1 MVPQAGAVTPVGQVT
16 AHVAAWSLDPVTKTL
31 NGWVVLVI
39 TRAVEGEIAMEMA
52 VDAALPP
59 PQPRAPS
66 PRAKVKIE
74 QSFHRL
80 MPVLPRKLNIRS
92 TIDPRLVSL
101 ADIGPP
107 SDIHLKGLRTSGS
120 P

>member
-1 MVPQAGAVTPVGQVT
+1 MAPQAGAVTRVGQVT
-16 AHVAAWSLDPVTKTL
+16 AHVAAWSLDRVTKTL
-31 NGWVVLVI
+31 NGWVVWVI
-39 TRAVEGEIAMEMA
+39 TLPVEGEIAMEMA

-66 PRAKVKIE
+66 PSARVKIE

-92 TIDPRLVSL
+92 TIDPRLVS
-101 ADIGPP
+101 
-107 SDIHLKGLRTSGS
+107 
-120 P
+120 